1 MPSKPPPPSPAAP
14 DLAILAGDAM
24 HLRAAGYT
32 ELPHAPLPERNLV
45 EQMARFRTA
54 PLDFLREISL
64 HVSGTG
70 WRSYENVVGQP
81 IFYAGFSERMKGL
94 VLQSPMLVAK
104 IEELAGGRVEVE
116 SKEGV
121 LGQAG
126 DGEVER
132 ERRRGEIRESVMEVA
147 EKLVDEM
154 ICKMESRRFIRGA
167 YYLTTQLLTRAY
179 HQGE

>member
-1 MPSKPPPPSPAAP
+1 
-14 DLAILAGDAM
+14 
-24 HLRAAGYT
+24 
-32 ELPHAPLPERNLV
+32 
-45 EQMARFRTA
+45 
-54 PLDFLREISL
+54 
-64 HVSGTG
+64 
-70 WRSYENVVGQP
+70 VVGQP

-94 VLQSPMLVAK
+94 VLRSPMLVAK
-104 IEELAGGRVEVE
+104 VEELAGRRVEVE

-121 LGQAG
+121 LGQGG
-126 DGEVER
+126 DGEAER

-167 YYLTTQLLTRAY
+167 YYLATQLLTRAY

>member
-1 MPSKPPPPSPAAP
+1 MSSKPPPPSPAAP
-14 DLAILAGDAM
+14 DIAILAGDAM
-24 HLRAAGYT
+24 HLHAAGYT
-32 ELPHAPLPERNLV
+32 ELPHAPPPERNLV
-45 EQMARFRTA
+45 GRMARFRTA

-70 WRSYENVVGQP
+70 WRSYGNVVGQP

-94 VLQSPMLVAK
+94 VLRSPMLVAK
-104 IEELAGGRVEVE
+104 VEELAERRVEVE
-116 SKEGV
+116 SQEGV
-121 LGQAG
+121 LGQG
-126 DGEVER
+126 EDGEVER
-132 ERRRGEIRESVMEVA
+132 ERKRGEIRESVMEVA

-167 YYLTTQLLTRAY
+167 YYLATQLLTRAY